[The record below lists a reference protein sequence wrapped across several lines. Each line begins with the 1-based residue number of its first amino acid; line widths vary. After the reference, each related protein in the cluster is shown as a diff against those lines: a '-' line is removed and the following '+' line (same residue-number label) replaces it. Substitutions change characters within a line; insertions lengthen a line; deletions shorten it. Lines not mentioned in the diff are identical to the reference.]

1 MKIGIIDEYDIDLI
15 ETLKFLNFEFYYF
28 LFDSEERRRYYNI
41 FLLPFSELEKYYKEL
56 DFVLNLSDLKL
67 DLEKVINKIDE
78 LSLID
83 REKMYVYRIER
94 SFFDNVIY
102 FPYVINNNIPEVKI
116 EKIFENKN
124 RKVVLV
130 LCDKISLEAVGIM
143 TLLSKEFEIYIYGIL
158 DLNTSNSKGIYFLKR
173 KLEKNELIKLLKYV
187 DIVID
192 FSKNKFYK
200 ELLYAALL
208 NKPIFTVK
216 DFKNFP
222 KLVIDEKI
230 NEKINKLIKKN
241 YRYDISE
248 NLIENSKKIIEEEL
262 FKLSKK
268 LIKIKNINY

>member
-56 DFVLNLSDLKL
+56 DFILNLSDLKL

-102 FPYVINNNIPEVKI
+102 FPYIISNNIPEVKI

-124 RKVVLV
+124 RKVVLF
-130 LCDKISLEAVGIM
+130 LCDKISLEVVGIM

-208 NKPIFTVK
+208 NKPILTIK

-262 FKLSKK
+262 SKLSKK

>member
-1 MKIGIIDEYDIDLI
+1 
-15 ETLKFLNFEFYYF
+15 
-28 LFDSEERRRYYNI
+28 
-41 FLLPFSELEKYYKEL
+41 
-56 DFVLNLSDLKL
+56 
-67 DLEKVINKIDE
+67 
-78 LSLID
+78 
-83 REKMYVYRIER
+83 
-94 SFFDNVIY
+94 
-102 FPYVINNNIPEVKI
+102 
-116 EKIFENKN
+116 
-124 RKVVLV
+124 
-130 LCDKISLEAVGIM
+130 
-143 TLLSKEFEIYIYGIL
+143 
-158 DLNTSNSKGIYFLKR
+158 
-173 KLEKNELIKLLKYV
+173 YV

-208 NKPIFTVK
+208 NKPILTVK

>member
-1 MKIGIIDEYDIDLI
+1 FI
-15 ETLKFLNFEFYYF
+15 
-28 LFDSEERRRYYNI
+28 
-41 FLLPFSELEKYYKEL
+41 
-56 DFVLNLSDLKL
+56 LNLSDLKL

-102 FPYVINNNIPEVKI
+102 FPYVINNNIPRVKI

-124 RKVVLV
+124 RKVVLI
-130 LCDKISLEAVGIM
+130 LCDKISLEVVGVI

-173 KLEKNELIKLLKYV
+173 KLEKKELIKLLKYV

-192 FSKNKFYK
+192 FSKNKFYR

-208 NKPIFTVK
+208 NKPILTVK

-230 NEKINKLIKKN
+230 SEKICKLIKKN
-241 YRYDISE
+241 YVYDISE
-248 NLIENSKKIIEEEL
+248 NLIENSRKIIEEEL
-262 FKLSKK
+262 SKLSRRANKD
-268 LIKIKNINY
+268 